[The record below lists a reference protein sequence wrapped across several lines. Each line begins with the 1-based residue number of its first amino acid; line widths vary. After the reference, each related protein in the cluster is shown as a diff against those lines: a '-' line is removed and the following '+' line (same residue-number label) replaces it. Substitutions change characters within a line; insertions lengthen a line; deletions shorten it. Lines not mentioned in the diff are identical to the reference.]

1 MSTDFAATTLQAAT
15 VKSIAT
21 PNHASDW
28 NEALPPSDYLAVFE
42 YWAQH
47 MIAERAGSSR
57 LPKPPNA
64 FVAGFLAD
72 PSHPLAPSA
81 YPVTGTEPGCA
92 MPTIRPAIKPSPLY
106 IEYSY
111 ARVA

>member
-21 PNHASDW
+21 PKHASDS
-28 NEALPPSDYLAVFE
+28 NEALPSDYLAVFNC
-42 YWAQH
+42 WAQRV
-47 MIAERAGSSR
+47 IAERAGSSR

-81 YPVTGTEPGCA
+81 YPVTGAEPGCA

-111 ARVA
+111 AR